1 MMTYGLLGK
10 ILYQKRWFILGWI
23 LGFVAMALFMILLYP
38 ELKASKLDE
47 LLSGLSPAL
56 QKVAGG
62 TDTFRSIDKY
72 IGGEVFA
79 LRMPL
84 PSIIMSI
91 VLFVGLFVGDEK
103 KGTLLTQLSLPLSR
117 SKIMLTKLLAALII
131 LVITTIGMYV
141 GIVIALALIHESADM
156 MMVTKHVVGCVLI
169 GLDFGLVAFSLGGGF
184 GLRAV
189 ATGVATLLA
198 FLSYLLSSMVAVAD
212 VLKPYEKLSLFHY
225 YQNPSPVSL
234 EHIGLMAT
242 FGLVCVIIGL
252 LGFQRRDVG

>member
-1 MMTYGLLGK
+1 MINGLLAK
-10 ILYQKRWFILGWI
+10 ILYQKRWFIIGWV
-23 LGFVAMALFMILLYP
+23 LGFMAMALFMILLYP

-62 TDTFRSIDKY
+62 TDTFSNINNY

-84 PSIIMSI
+84 LSIIMSI

-117 SKIMLTKLLAALII
+117 SKIMLTKLLAALVI
-131 LVITTIGMYV
+131 LIITTVGMYA
-141 GIVIALALIHESADM
+141 GIVIALALTHESADM

-169 GLDFGLVAFSLGGGF
+169 GLDFGLVAFLLGGGF
-184 GLRAV
+184 GLRGV
-189 ATGVATLLA
+189 ATGTATLLA

-225 YQNPSPVSL
+225 YQNPSPISL
-234 EHIGLMAT
+234 EHIGLMVT
-242 FGLVCVIIGL
+242 FGLVCAVIGL
-252 LGFQRRDVG
+252 IGFQRRDIN